1 MVSLSVGAEVS
12 TDDGAKGPISR
23 EGESEGKQKD
33 RFKGG
38 ECQGGHEE
46 EPDEHGEEDR
56 HEDEEEKGW
65 HMVHHG
71 EWDEIVHAETRDS
84 EKKS

>member
-1 MVSLSVGAEVS
+1 M
-12 TDDGAKGPISR
+12 
-23 EGESEGKQKD
+23 QKD

-38 ECQGGHEE
+38 ERQGGQEE
-46 EPDEHGEEDR
+46 EPDEHSEEDR

-71 EWDEIVHAETRDS
+71 KRDEIVHAETRDS
-84 EKKS
+84 EKESQDQLDWRDADLIELD